1 MHEGSFNPEWSS
13 VVTGDR
19 VCKMYFKIQSRTIYD
34 GVMYVNLEEEW
45 ERQKLA
51 KEIVVR
57 VQTSRKLEL

>member
-1 MHEGSFNPEWSS
+1 
-13 VVTGDR
+13 
-19 VCKMYFKIQSRTIYD
+19 MYFKIQSRTIYD

-57 VQTSRKLEL
+57 VQTRRKLEL